1 VKASNRQ
8 SRAIRLRRPVVA
20 LFAAAALHAGAAGA
34 QEPDL
39 QLPISMD
46 ADSFDYD
53 GKTSMLMYRGL
64 RLTQGNIAVQAD
76 EGRASS
82 LDFENS
88 TWHLA
93 GNVVIDVRNGH
104 VESETADLTF
114 ENHQLQ
120 TAVITGSPATFRM
133 QRPGSDVTTQAE
145 AGRLVY
151 DFSDGIVEFSESA
164 TITEGGN
171 RISSDYLVYNIEEQ
185 RIKAQSG
192 AAGDS
197 KVKITYTP
205 ENPVDAA
212 SEDEA
217 AETSGNQ
224 DDPENEAGGQ

>member
-1 VKASNRQ
+1 MSVSYRQ
-8 SRAIRLRRPVVA
+8 RRARRA
-20 LFAAAALHAGAAGA
+20 LLPIAALLAAGILGAGPAGA
-34 QEPDL
+34 QDPDL

-53 GKTSMLMYRGL
+53 GRTSMLMYRGL

-88 TWHLA
+88 VWHLA

-133 QRPGSDVTTQAE
+133 QRPDSDVVTHAE

-151 DFSDGIVEFSESA
+151 EFSEGIVEFSENA

-171 RISSDYLVYNIEEQ
+171 TISSDYLVYNIEEQ
-185 RIKAQSG
+185 RIKAASE
-192 AAGDS
+192 GDS
-197 KVKITYTP
+197 KVRIRYTP
-205 ENPVDAA
+205 DDAA
-212 SEDEA
+212 DGEPDGDSSED
-217 AETSGNQ
+217 GGG
-224 DDPENEAGGQ
+224 DPENEAGGQ